1 MTGRIDANGNY
12 ADLRSNQESLDFN
25 AWSHVVPTTTGRV
38 LYYSWVTGEAVL
50 GEIDTQGAYTTGPL
64 LQLASYWTYI
74 VPVP

>member
-1 MTGRIDANGNY
+1 
-12 ADLRSNQESLDFN
+12 
-25 AWSHVVPTTTGRV
+25 V

-50 GEIDTQGAYTTGPL
+50 GAIDTQGAYTTGPL